1 MKKNKRIKKCK
12 ECLALPLPLYTRL
25 YVMYV
30 TGWAEKVYRQAR
42 RKYIND
48 PGRRI

>member
-1 MKKNKRIKKCK
+1 
-12 ECLALPLPLYTRL
+12 
-25 YVMYV
+25 MYV